1 MKRQNGYI
9 ALIAVLVAG
18 AASLAIALALLV
30 SGTDSQRS
38 ALVTQQS
45 AKARSFAK
53 SCVEEAMQQIR
64 DNHSFVG
71 TNSLN
76 IQGGSCTYNVT
87 DAGGG
92 NRTIDATGVM
102 GNVVKK
108 VQARVI
114 ITMLS
119 IVISLWQEV

>member
-1 MKRQNGYI
+1 MKQQNGYI

-45 AKARSFAK
+45 AKARSLEK

-76 IQGGSCTYNVT
+76 IQEGSCTYNVT

-92 NRTIDATGVM
+92 NRTIEATGMM
-102 GNVVKK
+102 GDVVKK
-108 VQARVI
+108 VQAHVT
-114 ITMLS
+114 ITVLS
-119 IVISLWQEV
+119 IVISSWQEI